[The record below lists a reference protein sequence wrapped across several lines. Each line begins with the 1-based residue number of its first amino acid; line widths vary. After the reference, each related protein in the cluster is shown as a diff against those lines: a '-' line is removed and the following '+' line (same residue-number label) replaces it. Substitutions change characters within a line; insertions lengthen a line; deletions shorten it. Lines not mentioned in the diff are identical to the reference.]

1 MNLQVWC
8 YECDEELMPTSA
20 IPAQD
25 LNDQSNDQLLDAGKI
40 MEQAKFI
47 ESI

>member
-8 YECDEELMPTSA
+8 YECDEELTPSSA
-20 IPAQD
+20 IQAPEQ
-25 LNDQSNDQLLDAGKI
+25 NDFSHDQLLDAGKI

-47 ESI
+47 ENV